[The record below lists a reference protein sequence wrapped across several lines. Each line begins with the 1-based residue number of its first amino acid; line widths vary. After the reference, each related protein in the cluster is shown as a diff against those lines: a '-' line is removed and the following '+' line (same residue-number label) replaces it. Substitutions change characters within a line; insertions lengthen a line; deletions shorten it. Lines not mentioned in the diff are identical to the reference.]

1 MYADHIAVVAAMGVG
16 IILRGLAVGR
26 PTGVADAAVAC
37 QGLAAIGLLS
47 QNLQPSLCFHYF
59 DGSVAVPHRHS
70 GGIITSVLQL
80 GQSVQQNRRC
90 LMISHKSYNTTHT
103 PLILLLFLQFMLRYT
118 N

>member
-16 IILRGLAVGR
+16 VILRGLAVGR

-37 QGLAAIGLLS
+37 QRLTAIGLLS

-59 DGSVAVPHRHS
+59 DGSVAGPHRHS